1 MGPWGVIIKFVLFPI
16 VTLTLVYVAIS
27 GAPEVAILSAIIFFG
42 AWNSWEHTYIE
53 EKVDAI
59 KKDIDKIKQHK

>member
-1 MGPWGVIIKFVLFPI
+1 MGPWGAIIKFVLFPI

-27 GAPEVAILSAIIFFG
+27 GDPEVAILSAIIFFG
-42 AWNSWEHTYIE
+42 AWNSWEHTSIE

-59 KKDIDKIKQHK
+59 KKDLDKIKQHK

>member
-16 VTLTLVYVAIS
+16 ITLALVYVAII
-27 GAPEVAILSAIIFFG
+27 GEAEVAILSAVIFFG

-53 EKVDAI
+53 EMVDAI
-59 KKDIDKIKQHK
+59 KKDLDKIKRHK